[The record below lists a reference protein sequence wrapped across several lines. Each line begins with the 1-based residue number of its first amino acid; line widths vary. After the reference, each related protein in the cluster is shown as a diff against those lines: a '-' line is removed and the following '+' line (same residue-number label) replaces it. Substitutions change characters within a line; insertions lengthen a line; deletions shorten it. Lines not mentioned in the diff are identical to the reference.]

1 MTGEEIAF
9 RADVLRSTPI
19 QLMGSGLGSVP
30 GPRLAAAIAAV
41 LAAAK
46 PAGLEVATRTVPLA
60 EIESAWTQAED
71 ARRVV
76 FVP

>member
-1 MTGEEIAF
+1 VTIKTELYQLFNSWLAL
-9 RADVLRSTPI
+9 ANAPI
-19 QLMGSGLGSVP
+19 DLQ
-30 GPRLAAAIAAV
+30 
-41 LAAAK
+41 
-46 PAGLEVATRTVPLA
+46 VATRAVPLA